1 MPDHRNKTMGLNV
14 RSRKNN
20 SADLTDSL
28 SLFFPSARA
37 EQLGEQL
44 IKMPL

>member
-1 MPDHRNKTMGLNV
+1 MNLNV

-20 SADLTDSL
+20 SVDLTDSL
-28 SLFFPSARA
+28 SVSLFPSAIA

-44 IKMPL
+44 IKAPL